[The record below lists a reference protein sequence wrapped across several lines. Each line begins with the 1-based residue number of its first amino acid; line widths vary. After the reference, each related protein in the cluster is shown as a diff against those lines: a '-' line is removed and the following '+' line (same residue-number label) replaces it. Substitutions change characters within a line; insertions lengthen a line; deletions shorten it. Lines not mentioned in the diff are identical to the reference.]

1 MNAVTIE
8 GTGLGFDWRAIAS
21 AYQFGHDVERTP
33 GTALPDAAA
42 GGPGAIVRMDGTGW
56 RTFDLTGRRR
66 GGEAAQHDVSFGVHA
81 DRFALVDDRYATDDW
96 RDGAAGAL
104 TQAARG
110 RTRTFALWARDR
122 WTLARGVVLT
132 LGGRY
137 EWWRAD
143 DGFNFSARPALA
155 VAQPELRRE
164 GFSPKV
170 SLRWTGGDGWRA
182 TLSAG
187 QAYRFP
193 TVSEL
198 YQAVTTGP
206 TISVPDPTLRPE
218 RALSAELAIERRFA
232 HGHVRLSLFGEDI
245 RDALVSQSA
254 PLASG
259 STDLFRFVQNIPR
272 TRTRGIELAGEWRD
286 ALPGLDLSGSA
297 TWTDPRIVDDPV
309 FPAAEGKLI
318 PQVPRRRATLVATW
332 HVDARTDVTLAG
344 RYASRMFGTIDNS
357 DRVGHA
363 YQGFEGYAVLDARMA
378 YRANDHLTLAAGV
391 ENLGNDRYFLFHP
404 FPGRVFTAEVAW
416 RW

>member
-1 MNAVTIE
+1 VGE
-8 GTGLGFDWRAIAS
+8 
-21 AYQFGHDVERTP
+21 
-33 GTALPDAAA
+33 TA
-42 GGPGAIVRMDGTGW
+42 R
-56 RTFDLTGRRR
+56 
-66 GGEAAQHDVSFGVHA
+66 HDVSFGVHA
-81 DRFALVDDRYATDDW
+81 DRFVLVDDRYATDDW

-110 RTRTFALWARDR
+110 RTRTLALWARDR
-122 WTLARGVVLT
+122 GTLARGVVLT

-143 DGFNFSARPALA
+143 DGFNFSASPALA
-155 VAQPELRRE
+155 VTQPELRRA

-170 SLRWTGGDGWRA
+170 SLRWTGGGGWRA

-218 RALSAELAIERRFA
+218 RARSAELAIERRFA

-363 YQGFEGYAVLDARMA
+363 YQGFEGYAVLDARVA
-378 YRANDHLTLAAGV
+378 YRANDHLTLTAGV

-404 FPGRVFTAEVAW
+404 FPGRAFTAEVAW